1 MYTTWP
7 LEGCLTRDG
16 LEALSMALVHHL
28 ARHENDELRNLM
40 NNINSH
46 LGRYVGIDCPPEPEE
61 DLLA

>member
-7 LEGCLTRDG
+7 LEGCLTRNG
-16 LEALSMALVHHL
+16 LSALSMALVHHL

-40 NNINSH
+40 NHINSH
-46 LGRYVGIDCPPEPEE
+46 LERQEPEE